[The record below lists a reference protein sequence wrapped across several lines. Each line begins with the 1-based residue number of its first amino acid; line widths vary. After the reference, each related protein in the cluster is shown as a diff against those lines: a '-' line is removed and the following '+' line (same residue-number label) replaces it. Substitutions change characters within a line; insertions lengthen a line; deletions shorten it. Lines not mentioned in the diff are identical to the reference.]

1 MAGSISEF
9 KSTFTKDLA
18 RANRFDVNIPIP
30 LTLIPYIK
38 SAKNLVYRCENA
50 NLPGRSLMTT
60 EQKIGS
66 NPIEKYPYM
75 TAYNDIDLTF
85 IVDGDMNQKIF
96 FDAWLNYIN
105 PSYNYNFRYKS
116 DYATV
121 ITINQYDVTNQV
133 SYSINLYDAY
143 PVSMNQLDLDWSSDS
158 PHKLSVTFAYTRWN
172 NNSLQSF
179 GMELVDAG
187 LANFADMVGGLGGNA
202 TGAVSNAGQN
212 ILNNI
217 QNKIF

>member
-50 NLPGRSLMTT
+50 NLPGRSLMTA

-75 TAYNDIDLTF
+75 TSYNDLDLTF

-179 GMELVDAG
+179 GMEMVDAG
-187 LANFADMVGGLGGNA
+187 LAGFADIVGGLGGNA

>member
-38 SAKNLVYRCENA
+38 SAKNLMYRCENA

-121 ITINQYDVTNQV
+121 ITINQYDVTNQI

-179 GMELVDAG
+179 GMEMVDAG
-187 LANFADMVGGLGGNA
+187 LAGFADIVGGLGGNA